1 MRCPKCHYLGFD
13 SGDRCRNCGYDFSLT
28 AEDHPPPD
36 LPIRRDDEPMGPL
49 ADLSLSDPG
58 MSVALPGGRSASSV
72 APEPAS
78 SVDASDTD
86 LPLFLEDGSLADSR
100 APIRPPAPRP
110 PLAVRRATPEVP
122 RPRARVTPAQASEP
136 TLQLEPAETEPDV
149 EKSDREDGRS
159 RDGSSVAPSGRRV
172 AAAVIDVMLLA
183 AVDLVVV
190 YLTLQLCGLTMA
202 DLAVLPIPPLT
213 GFFLLL
219 AGGYVVSFTVAGG
232 QTIGKMALG
241 IRVIGAD
248 GNAVRAS
255 VAMLRA
261 AAYVVSVLPFGVGL
275 VAGLFDRQRRALHDR
290 LAETRVVK
298 VS

>member
-13 SGDRCRNCGYDFSLT
+13 SGDRCRNCGYDFSL
-28 AEDHPPPD
+28 AAVDPRPPD
-36 LPIRRDDEPMGPL
+36 LRIRGDDEPMGPL
-49 ADLSLSDPG
+49 ADLSFGDSG
-58 MSVALPGGRSASSV
+58 VSATLPDDQSASSEV
-72 APEPAS
+72 QAHSS
-78 SVDASDTD
+78 SVDASDAD

-100 APIRPPAPRP
+100 VPIRPPAPRP

-122 RPRARVTPAQASEP
+122 RLRTRVTPAKASEP
-136 TLQLEPAETEPDV
+136 TLQLEPAETAPGAE
-149 EKSDREDGRS
+149 ESDTGEAPPTES
-159 RDGSSVAPSGRRV
+159 ASVAPSGRRV
-172 AAAVIDVMLLA
+172 AAAMIDVMLLA
-183 AVDLVVV
+183 AVDLAVV

-202 DLAVLPIPPLT
+202 DMAVLPIPPLV

-232 QTIGKMALG
+232 QTIGKMAFR

-261 AAYVVSVLPFGVGL
+261 AAYVVSVLPFGVGF
-275 VAGLFDRQRRALHDR
+275 VAGLFDCQRRALHDR